1 MIKLAV
7 RYDRDFLKEIRKVI
21 NSYNS
26 KITRLSRSNEN
37 YVLPKKFS
45 EEAFTALRATA
56 RTRADVRRRL
66 KDLQSFT
73 ARGGEKNIKVGNSYV
88 PKYLHTNIKRYQRLL
103 KVRTNKKMR
112 ELETRHP
119 IQNGVEQ
126 PFTFS
131 QYGSQ
136 EYLTLKAKSGL
147 LLAKDIDNMSI
158 KEKQNYLEKLIA
170 NTTERDPN
178 VWKENY
184 IAMLE
189 DSALSYGYDPDK
201 LEVIVERLKKI
212 NPENFDDL
220 TFINRNIKEIVY
232 YYKALENI
240 ETTSELQDVGE
251 DVISNLDSIY
261 DNLDEILAIY
271 EDEI

>member
-1 MIKLAV
+1 MAV
-7 RYDRDFLKEIRKVI
+7 RYDREFLKEIRKVI
-21 NSYNS
+21 NAYNR
-26 KITRLSRSNEN
+26 KITRLSRSKED
-37 YVLPKKFS
+37 YFLPKKFS

-56 RTRADVRRRL
+56 KTRADVRRRL

-73 ARGGEKNIKVGNSYV
+73 ARGGEKNIKVGKTYM
-88 PKYLHTNIKRYQRLL
+88 PKYLHTNIQRYKRLL
-103 KVRTNKKMR
+103 KTQTTKRMK

-147 LLAKDIDNMSI
+147 LLAKDIENMTM
-158 KEKQNYLEKLIA
+158 KEKEHYLEVLMA
-170 NTTERDPN
+170 NTAKRDLN

-240 ETTSELQDVGE
+240 ETMDELTDVGE